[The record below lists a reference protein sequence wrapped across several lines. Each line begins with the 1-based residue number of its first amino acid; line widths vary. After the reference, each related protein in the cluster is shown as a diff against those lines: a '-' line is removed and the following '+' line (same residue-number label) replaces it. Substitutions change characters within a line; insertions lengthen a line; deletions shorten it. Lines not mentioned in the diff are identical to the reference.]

1 MVDGDNGL
9 SIQRKRPREK
19 IEENEQEDMEF
30 LLLLMKFFLILVAIC
45 HRRKHRY
52 GELRLCDQDV
62 RDYQRK
68 MWIRLLDDEKVC
80 LHQLRVTRQAFKKL
94 CDVLVEK
101 GGLVA
106 TRYVTIK
113 EIVALFLHIL
123 AHDLKNSTIRSIFAR
138 SSETISRQFHIVLRA
153 MMKIGKFYIKQNN
166 VSLHEVD
173 DKWQWFKGALG
184 ALDGTLI
191 EITVPTRSASDSR
204 VLRDA
209 LTRCNNLK
217 VPQNMYYLVDLGY
230 TNGQG
235 FLAPYKG
242 TRYHLNLWRGNT
254 PTNYKELFNLRHSA
268 ARNTIERS
276 FGLLKKRWA
285 IVRHACFYDVK
296 TQIRIINAY
305 WKPQAYQATVDY
317 LTKSL
322 SVNVTKEQVK
332 NKVRQ
337 WRKHFSII
345 SEIRSHQSGVPWDEE
360 KKMIVITT
368 DNMSAWKDYVRENG
382 KANVYANRPIERWDD
397 IVMLCGTDG
406 ATGEGAETF
415 EDADEAM
422 VGEDENDVEYSIPP
436 AAPPTQ
442 PSTSSTIESH
452 QKKRRKDP
460 LVAIVGDI
468 ASSLKEYMN
477 LKKKPS
483 GQEIYEVVSTILG
496 LSQQEIFKAVQLLLN
511 GDPKQFYLLKSLPDD
526 KKYDCLAFLLSSVGF
541 SGTSS
546 T

>member
-9 SIQRKRPREK
+9 SIQRKCPQEK

-45 HRRKHRY
+45 HRRKHKYR
-52 GELRLCDQDV
+52 ELRLCDQDE
-62 RDYQRK
+62 RDYRRK

-80 LHQLRVTRQAFKKL
+80 LHQLCVIRQAFKKL
-94 CDVLVEK
+94 CHVLVEK

-191 EITVPTRSASDSR
+191 EITVPASERGKYRDRKGNLSTNVLGACDANLKFTYVLPGWEGSASDSR

-209 LTRCNNLK
+209 LTRRNNLK

-230 TNGQG
+230 TNDQG
-235 FLAPYKG
+235 FLAPYRG

-268 ARNTIERS
+268 ARNTIERG
-276 FGLLKKRWA
+276 FGLIKKRWA

-296 TQIRIINAY
+296 TQIRIINACFILHNFIRDEMVEEDLLREVDEELEEAALENEVERDNITFVGVTNE
-305 WKPQAYQATVDY
+305 WSQFRDNLAMEMFEEYQA
-317 LTKSL
+317 
-322 SVNVTKEQVK
+322 
-332 NKVRQ
+332 
-337 WRKHFSII
+337 
-345 SEIRSHQSGVPWDEE
+345 
-360 KKMIVITT
+360 
-368 DNMSAWKDYVRENG
+368 
-382 KANVYANRPIERWDD
+382 
-397 IVMLCGTDG
+397 
-406 ATGEGAETF
+406 
-415 EDADEAM
+415 
-422 VGEDENDVEYSIPP
+422 
-436 AAPPTQ
+436 
-442 PSTSSTIESH
+442 
-452 QKKRRKDP
+452 RRA
-460 LVAIVGDI
+460 LR
-468 ASSLKEYMN
+468 N
-477 LKKKPS
+477 
-483 GQEIYEVVSTILG
+483 
-496 LSQQEIFKAVQLLLN
+496 
-511 GDPKQFYLLKSLPDD
+511 
-526 KKYDCLAFLLSSVGF
+526 
-541 SGTSS
+541 
-546 T
+546 